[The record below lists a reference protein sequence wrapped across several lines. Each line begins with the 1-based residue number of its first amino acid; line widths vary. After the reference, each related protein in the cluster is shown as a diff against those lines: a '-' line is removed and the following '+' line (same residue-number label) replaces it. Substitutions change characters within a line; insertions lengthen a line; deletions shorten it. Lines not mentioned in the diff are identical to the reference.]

1 MKLIAVMVATGLLV
15 GCATR
20 PGINQGASLD
30 QIQARKYT
38 NADCP
43 NIDQNI
49 QWLEAQLRLRGLH
62 NAVPES
68 LGEPDR
74 VYNATVRISI
84 WNLRIGCANPRRFS
98 KT

>member
-1 MKLIAVMVATGLLV
+1 MKLIAVLVAAGLLV

-20 PGINQGASLD
+20 PANNQAATLE
-30 QIQARKYT
+30 QIKSRKYT
-38 NADCP
+38 TADCP

-49 QWLEAQLRLRGLH
+49 QWLETQLRLRGLH

-68 LGEPDR
+68 LSEPDR
-74 VYNATVRISI
+74 VYNATIRISI

>member
-1 MKLIAVMVATGLLV
+1 MKLIVVMVATLLLV

-20 PGINQGASLD
+20 PANNQAATLE
-30 QIQARKYT
+30 QIKARKYT

-49 QWLEAQLRLRGLH
+49 QWLETQLRLRGIS
-62 NAVPES
+62 NAIPES
-68 LGEPDR
+68 LSEPDR
-74 VYNATVRISI
+74 VYNATVRIAI